1 MKKTILTTI
10 ATVCVAVSAIAR
22 DGFAI
27 VIDPVSYEKARTEVD
42 AYAKAIEEVNN
53 LKVYIVQDCWG
64 IPDSIRQHLQRLHT
78 LKQEPIV
85 GAVLIGDIPVPMIRD
100 GQHMTSAFKMIQ
112 TQPRKQSSVP
122 SDRFYDDFGLQF
134 KFLEKDDDAPYFYYS
149 VTAESAQRTHPAIYS
164 GRIRPTDASGTSRYD
179 KLRQY
184 LTKATEAKRHP
195 RTVGQLFF
203 FSGHGY
209 ISESKVARLDEKAVF
224 YEHFPS
230 LSKRTNVIGYMD
242 HSDQNPIKEKLMN
255 ELMRPDLDV
264 AVLHHHGYWDTEYL
278 NGVIRPYSVRE
289 AKEYIVRNVREHVYE
304 AHQRGKNADSLKASL
319 LEKFDLPES
328 WAKDALNDSL
338 AHADS
343 LLSAAAD
350 LHLEDFQVYGYRPNT
365 PVVVIDACYCGSF
378 HKDDCIANEYIFQP
392 GGTVAVVA
400 NTVNS
405 LQDKWSDRFIG
416 LLDQGGCVGDMARF
430 STYLESHV
438 IGDPTYRFVG
448 KGASCPDIDH
458 LVSFGTVADWQQ
470 LLKNGTPEQQS
481 LAIDQ
486 LQQRGAIGSGELLK
500 LYNESPNV
508 IVRLQAM
515 RSIVDFRDDNTI
527 QLLQA
532 ASQDA
537 NELIQRF
544 SIKYIAQSGDDRLIP
559 ALMTL
564 SIANNTSDRCTFD
577 AGQAMQS
584 FPKESLLAEFARQF
598 DSPAVQYVRKDSV
611 RAVIEKAIG
620 YNADKIAA
628 DLAKCLQPG
637 SSLKERRS
645 NVRATRNVPVHH
657 LVPQLLDYVQ
667 QPKVDEESQLF
678 IIEALGWHPLS
689 YQSQLVCETM
699 QKIFNEKKKKRY
711 STVVRAEALKT
722 YNRINAK

>member
-1 MKKTILTTI
+1 MKKTILTAI
-10 ATVCVAVSAIAR
+10 ATVCVAATATAR
-22 DGFAI
+22 DAFAI
-27 VIDPVSYEKARTEVD
+27 VIDPVSYKEARAEVD

-53 LKVYIVQDCWG
+53 LTVCIVEDRWG
-64 IPDSIRQHLQRLHT
+64 VPDSIRQQLRALHARQ
-78 LKQEPIV
+78 KEPVIGV
-85 GAVLIGDIPVPMIRD
+85 VLVGDIPVPMIRD
-100 GQHMTSAFKMIQ
+100 GQHMTSAFKMVQ
-112 TQPRKQSSVP
+112 TQPRKQSSIP

-134 KFLEKDDDAPYFYYS
+134 KFVGKDTDAPYFYYS
-149 VTAESAQRTHPAIYS
+149 VTAESAQRTHPALYS
-164 GRIRPTDASGTSRYD
+164 GRIRPTDAGGTSRYD

-184 LTKATEAKRHP
+184 LRKATDAKRHP
-195 RTVGQLFF
+195 RTVDQLFF

-230 LSKRTNVIGYMD
+230 LSQRTSSVGYMD
-242 HSDQNPIKEKLMN
+242 HSDQNPVKEKLMN
-255 ELMRPDLDV
+255 ELMRTDLDV
-264 AVLHHHGYWDTEYL
+264 AVLHHHGSWDMEYL

-289 AKEYIVRNVREHVYE
+289 AKEYIMRNIREHVYE
-304 AHQRGKNADSLKASL
+304 ARQRGKNADSLRAAL
-319 LEKFDLPES
+319 LARFDLPES
-328 WAKDALNDSL
+328 WAKDALSDSL
-338 AHADS
+338 AYEDS
-343 LLSAAAD
+343 LLTAAAD
-350 LHLEDFQVYGYRPNT
+350 LYTADFQVYGYRPNT

-378 HKDDCIANEYIFQP
+378 HRDDCIANEYIFQP
-392 GGTVAVVA
+392 GGTVAVLA

-438 IGDPTYRFVG
+438 IGDPTFRFAATTG
-448 KGASCPDIDH
+448 RQPDIDH
-458 LVSFGTVADWQQ
+458 LVSFGTVADWRQ
-470 LLKNGTPEQQS
+470 LLDGGTPEQRC

-486 LQQRGAIGSGELLK
+486 LQQRRAISSAELLK
-500 LYNESPNV
+500 LYRESPCV
-508 IVRLQAM
+508 LVRLQAM
-515 RSIVDFRDDNTI
+515 RSIADFRDDNTI
-527 QLLQA
+527 QLLQE

-584 FPKESLLAEFARQF
+584 FPKDKLLAEFARQF
-598 DSPAVQYVRKDSV
+598 DSPAVQYIRKDSV
-611 RAVIEKAIG
+611 RNVIEKAIS

-628 DLAKCLQPG
+628 DLTKSLTPG
-637 SSLKERRS
+637 STLKERRS
-645 NVRATRNVPVHH
+645 SVRATRNVPVHH
-657 LVPQLLDYVQ
+657 MVPLLLAYVQ
-667 QPKVDEESQLF
+667 QPKADEESQLF

-689 YQSQLVCETM
+689 YQTPLICAAM
-699 QKIFNEKKKKRY
+699 QKIANEKKKKRY
-711 STVVRAEALKT
+711 SQAVRAEALKT
-722 YNRINAK
+722 YNRLNAQ